1 MASVKVQMTVSFSK
15 VSWKVGYRGASTI
28 FCKRAYKDC
37 VTDVFLLVFSLHP
50 SSRRLSLSSS
60 LYHIVTESRR
70 TLSLHQF
77 WKKQKQNKTITNKQ
91 NKKKHLLIYSVSNKK
106 FVVNKVFF
114 FLEFF
119 LCPENILK
127 LQLQTQCT
135 LAQFNLCKNKPC
147 LDSGDFSFF
156 FFVLN

>member
-1 MASVKVQMTVSFSK
+1 M
-15 VSWKVGYRGASTI
+15 GYRGASTI
-28 FCKRAYKDC
+28 FCKRACKDC

-50 SSRRLSLSSS
+50 SSRRLWLSSP

-70 TLSLHQF
+70 TLVLCKDILSLHQF
-77 WKKQKQNKTITNKQ
+77 WKKKKTKQQQQQQQTNKI
-91 NKKKHLLIYSVSNKK
+91 KKHLLIYSK

-147 LDSGDFSFF
+147 LDSGEFSFF